1 MQASHPTGRRAV
13 LRAAGASMA
22 ALALPMAARAAADW
36 PSKPVYLVV
45 PFPAGG
51 GTDAFARPFSAQF
64 AKSAGKFMLRPK
76 TAFSRR
82 QFIAASTAAAATWTG
97 AVRAQDAG
105 GTIVLGQSCPMT
117 GPAAQ

>member
-36 PSKPVYLVV
+36 PSKPVNLVV

-51 GTDAFARPFSAQF
+51 GSDAFARPFSAQF
-64 AKSAGKFMLRPK
+64 AKSAGKTLVIDNR
-76 TAFSRR
+76 
-82 QFIAASTAAAATWTG
+82 
-97 AVRAQDAG
+97 
-105 GTIVLGQSCPMT
+105 
-117 GPAAQ
+117 

>member
-1 MQASHPTGRRAV
+1 
-13 LRAAGASMA
+13 
-22 ALALPMAARAAADW
+22 
-36 PSKPVYLVV
+36 
-45 PFPAGG
+45 
-51 GTDAFARPFSAQF
+51 
-64 AKSAGKFMLRPK
+64 MLRPK

-117 GPAAQ
+117 GPAAQIGQPFH